1 MSQKTTISEIIQ
13 LIESIAPLS
22 LQESYDNA
30 GLQTGNAAK
39 TVESVLIT
47 LDVTEA
53 VIDEAI
59 AKGASLIIAHHPVI
73 FGGIKKLTGKNPVE
87 RIIIKA
93 IQNKIAIYAAH
104 TNIDSIV
111 GGVNTK
117 IANLI
122 GLENQRILQP
132 AIDKL
137 KKLVTFI
144 PVSHL
149 EAVRQAI
156 FEAGAGTIGNYDQC
170 SFNAEGFGTFRGND
184 NTNPFAGNKGELHTE
199 PEIRFETI
207 FPEWKQK
214 AIIHALKATHPY
226 EEVAYDIYPLDN
238 LNPQAGAG
246 IIGTLPE
253 AMDALELLGKVR
265 ATFNTPVIRHTPLT
279 GIPVKTVAVCG
290 GAGSFLLKDAI
301 AAGADFFITG
311 DIKYHQFFDADQR
324 IVLADIGHYES
335 EQFTKELF
343 YELLTKKFSTFAV
356 HLSEVNTNPV
366 NYYFIN
372 S

>member
-1 MSQKTTISEIIQ
+1 MINKTTISEIIR

-30 GLQTGNAAK
+30 GLQTGQASA
-39 TVESVLIT
+39 TVDSVLIT

-59 AKGASLIIAHHPVI
+59 TKGASLIIAHHPVI
-73 FGGIKKLTGKNPVE
+73 FGGLRKLTGQNPVE

-93 IQNKIAIYAAH
+93 IQNNLAIYAAH
-104 TNIDSIV
+104 TNIDSIT

-117 IANLI
+117 IANLL

-132 AIDKL
+132 SKNKL

-144 PVSHL
+144 PASHF
-149 EAVRQAI
+149 ESVRQAI
-156 FEAGAGTIGNYDQC
+156 FDAGAGTIGNYDQC
-170 SFNAEGFGTFRGND
+170 SFNAEGYGTFRGND
-184 NTNPFAGNKGELHTE
+184 TAQPYVGTKGKLHTE

-207 FPEWKQK
+207 FPEWQQK
-214 AIIHALKATHPY
+214 AVVKALTAAHPY

-238 LNPQAGAG
+238 LNPLVGAG
-246 IIGTLPE
+246 VYGTLPE
-253 AMDALELLGKVR
+253 AMEATDFLGKIQSV
-265 ATFNTPVIRHTPLT
+265 FKTPLIRHSPLT
-279 GIPVKTVAVCG
+279 GKPVKTVAVCG
-290 GAGSFLLKDAI
+290 GSGSFLLREAI
-301 AAGADFFITG
+301 NAGADFFITG
-311 DIKYHQFFDADQR
+311 DVKYHQYFDADNQ
-324 IVLADIGHYES
+324 IILADIGHYES

-343 YELLTKKFSTFAV
+343 YELLTKNFSTFAV
-356 HLSEVNTNPV
+356 HLSEVQTNPV
-366 NYYFIN
+366 NYYFRN

>member
-1 MSQKTTISEIIQ
+1 MTKKTTLSEITR

-30 GLQTGNAAK
+30 GLQTGDATA
-39 TVESVLIT
+39 TVDSVLIT
-47 LDVTEA
+47 LDVTEE

-59 AKGASLIIAHHPVI
+59 TKGASLIIAHHPVI
-73 FGGIKKLTGKNPVE
+73 FGGIRKLTGQNPVE

-93 IQNKIAIYAAH
+93 IRNNIAIYAAH
-104 TNIDSIV
+104 TNIDSIT

-117 IANLI
+117 IANLL

-132 AIDKL
+132 MKEKL

-144 PVSHL
+144 PASHL
-149 EAVRQAI
+149 ELVRQAI
-156 FEAGAGTIGNYDQC
+156 FDAGAGTIGNYDQC

-184 NTNPFAGNKGELHTE
+184 NAQPYVGNKGELHTE
-199 PEIRFETI
+199 TEIRFETI
-207 FPEWKQK
+207 FPVWQQK
-214 AIIHALKATHPY
+214 AIVKALAEVHPY

-238 LNPQAGAG
+238 QNPQAGAG
-246 IIGTLPE
+246 VFGTLPE
-253 AMDALELLGKVR
+253 AMESKDFLAKLQSIFKI
-265 ATFNTPVIRHTPLT
+265 PVIRHSPLT
-279 GIPVKTVAVCG
+279 GKPVKTVAVCG
-290 GAGSFLLKDAI
+290 GSGSFLLKDAI

-311 DIKYHQFFDADQR
+311 DVKYHQYFDADNR

-343 YELLTKKFSTFAV
+343 YELLTKNFSTFAV
-356 HLSEVNTNPV
+356 HLSEVKTNPV
-366 NYYFIN
+366 NYYFRN